1 MSGDFILNTGREPGL
16 NAAIQAANGVRPLA
30 RRIKVRPQSVQGWTK
45 VPRARLFA
53 VAEATGLDPAVV
65 RPDLADWI
73 AAEKE
78 RQWRERARARFAIRT
93 DTGGGGV
100 ATVTRSRAEL
110 ERGGHAEIFV
120 QTMDL
125 LDLGL
130 IAASLRF
137 AAAERSLTPAEV
149 MAAKGG
155 AGGQPSAE
163 QSARAYAMALAVVVG
178 RVSSRAVAGLYGVSR
193 QAVDNA
199 AERYLRQRDGDGDLA
214 ENGKVMERGRAR
226 RAKVEDPELWDAERR
241 FVASLAGD
249 A

>member
-16 NAAIQAANGVRPLA
+16 NAAIQAANGVRALA
-30 RRIKVRPQSVQGWTK
+30 RLTGVRPQSVQEWRR

-53 VAEATGLDPAVV
+53 VAQATGLDPAVI
-65 RPDLADWI
+65 RPDLADWVT
-73 AAEKE
+73 AEKD
-78 RQWRERARARFAIRT
+78 RQWRERARARFAVRQ
-93 DTGGGGV
+93 DLGGGT
-100 ATVTRSRAEL
+100 ATVTRSRAEV
-110 ERGGHAEIFV
+110 ERGGHAEIFS

-130 IAASLRF
+130 IAAALRF

-149 MAAKGG
+149 MAAKG
-155 AGGQPSAE
+155 ANGQPTAE

-199 AERYLRQRDGDGDLA
+199 ADRYLRARDGDGDLA

-226 RAKVEDPELWDAERR
+226 RAKAEDPELWEAERR
-241 FVASLAGD
+241 FVKSLAGD